1 MPKMKTKKS
10 AAKRFKKTATGK
22 IKRGTAYRRHIMG
35 HKSVKAKRHLRAPM
49 LVNKADVKN
58 VAILIPYA

>member
-10 AAKRFKKTATGK
+10 AAKRFRKTGTGK
-22 IKRGTAYRRHIMG
+22 IRRGTAYRRHIMG
-35 HKSVKAKRHLRAPM
+35 HKSVKAKRHLRSPM
-49 LVNKADVKN
+49 LVDKTDHKN